1 MKMTTDIDKMKEV
14 KNPAQSQYKDRF
26 FFKIGYLKLCPAK
39 LSLTQ

>member
-1 MKMTTDIDKMKEV
+1 MKTGIDKMKEL
-14 KNPAQSQYKDRF
+14 KQIAQSQYKDRF